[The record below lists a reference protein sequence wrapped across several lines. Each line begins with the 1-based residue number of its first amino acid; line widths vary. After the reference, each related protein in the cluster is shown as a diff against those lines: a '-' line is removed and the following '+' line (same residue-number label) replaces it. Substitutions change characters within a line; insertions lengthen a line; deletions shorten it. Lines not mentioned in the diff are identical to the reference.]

1 MQNKQIVYIMHYLVF
16 LTMQIGII
24 HQSKVV
30 KPANYPFKK
39 LARRLLYSWCNLKK
53 ALEDKMGIFRR
64 GKDII
69 NSNINAMLDKAE
81 DPEKMI
87 KLMMQELE
95 DTLVDLK
102 SSIAAKMASKTQAQK
117 DLKVLEGRVN
127 RWTERSEMA
136 VEKGRDDLAK
146 EALVEKRKASDDL
159 EAVKRDIDHLT
170 QIIDETKNNILILEE
185 KLQTVVQKH
194 KLLIQRAVHAKEKK
208 EVNQTIRHATGAEAM
223 VRFNEFENKIERM
236 EAEAEM
242 SSVGNS
248 SLEAEFA
255 KMESG
260 SDVEDELAELKKN
273 MGKKTA
279 PKTEAK

>member
-1 MQNKQIVYIMHYLVF
+1 M
-16 LTMQIGII
+16 
-24 HQSKVV
+24 S
-30 KPANYPFKK
+30 
-39 LARRLLYSWCNLKK
+39 
-53 ALEDKMGIFRR
+53 IFRR

-102 SSIAAKMASKTQAQK
+102 SSIASKMAAKTKSNK
-117 DLKVLEGRVN
+117 DIAVLEGRVK

-136 VEKGRDDLAK
+136 VLKGRDDLAK
-146 EALVEKRKASDDL
+146 EALIEKKKAIEDL
-159 EAVKRDIDHLT
+159 ELVKKDINHLT
-170 QIIDETKNNILILEE
+170 QIIEETKGNILNLEE

-194 KLLIQRAVHAKEKK
+194 KLLIQRAIHAKERV
-208 EVNQTIRHATGAEAM
+208 EVNTSIRHATGAEAM

-236 EAEAEM
+236 EAEADM
-242 SSVGNS
+242 TGMGQNN
-248 SLEAEFA
+248 LESEFV

-260 SDVEDELAELKKN
+260 KDVDGELENLKKS
-273 MGKKTA
+273 MKKT
-279 PKTEAK
+279 TAKAEDK

>member
-1 MQNKQIVYIMHYLVF
+1 
-16 LTMQIGII
+16 
-24 HQSKVV
+24 
-30 KPANYPFKK
+30 
-39 LARRLLYSWCNLKK
+39 
-53 ALEDKMGIFRR
+53 MGIFRR

-87 KLMMQELE
+87 KLMMQEME

-102 SSIAAKMASKTQAQK
+102 SSIAAKMASRTQAQK

-146 EALVEKRKASDDL
+146 EALIEKKKANDDL

-170 QIIDETKNNILILEE
+170 QIIDETKGNILTLEE
-185 KLQTVVQKH
+185 KLQTVIQKH
-194 KLLIQRAVHAKEKK
+194 KLLIQRAIHAKEKK

-242 SSVGNS
+242 TTVGNN

-260 SDVEDELAELKKN
+260 SDVEDELAELKKT
-273 MGKKTA
+273 MGKKSA
-279 PKTEAK
+279 PKSEAK

>member
-1 MQNKQIVYIMHYLVF
+1 
-16 LTMQIGII
+16 
-24 HQSKVV
+24 
-30 KPANYPFKK
+30 
-39 LARRLLYSWCNLKK
+39 
-53 ALEDKMGIFRR
+53 MGIFRR

-87 KLMMQELE
+87 KLMMQEME

-102 SSIAAKMASKTQAQK
+102 SSIAAKMASRTQAQK
-117 DLKVLEGRVN
+117 DLKVLEGRLN
-127 RWTERSEMA
+127 RWTERSELA

-146 EALVEKRKASDDL
+146 EALIEKKKANDDL
-159 EAVKRDIDHLT
+159 QAVQRDIDHLT
-170 QIIDETKNNILILEE
+170 QIIDETKNNILTLEE
-185 KLQTVVQKH
+185 KLQTVIQKH
-194 KLLIQRAVHAKEKK
+194 KLLIQRAIHAKEKK

-242 SSVGNS
+242 TTVGKS
-248 SLEAEFA
+248 SLESEFA

-260 SDVEDELAELKKN
+260 SDVEEELEELKKT
-273 MGKKTA
+273 MKKKSA
-279 PKTEAK
+279 PKAEAK

>member
-1 MQNKQIVYIMHYLVF
+1 
-16 LTMQIGII
+16 
-24 HQSKVV
+24 
-30 KPANYPFKK
+30 
-39 LARRLLYSWCNLKK
+39 
-53 ALEDKMGIFRR
+53 MGIFRR

-87 KLMMQELE
+87 KLMMQEME
-95 DTLVDLK
+95 ETLIDLK
-102 SSIAAKMASKTQAQK
+102 SSIASKMAARTQAQK
-117 DLKVLEGRVN
+117 DLKTLVGRVK

-146 EALVEKRKASDDL
+146 EALVEKKKANDDL
-159 EAVKRDIDHLT
+159 QAVQRDIDHLT
-170 QIIDETKNNILILEE
+170 QIIDETKNNILTLEE

-194 KLLIQRAVHAKEKK
+194 KILIQRAVHAKEKK

-242 SSVGNS
+242 TTAGKSD
-248 SLEAEFA
+248 LESEFVQ
-255 KMESG
+255 MESG
-260 SDVEDELAELKKN
+260 KDVEAELAELKKS
-273 MGKKTA
+273 MSKKTSSKA
-279 PKTEAK
+279 EANK

>member
-1 MQNKQIVYIMHYLVF
+1 
-16 LTMQIGII
+16 
-24 HQSKVV
+24 
-30 KPANYPFKK
+30 
-39 LARRLLYSWCNLKK
+39 
-53 ALEDKMGIFRR
+53 MGIFRR

-87 KLMMQELE
+87 KLMMQEME

-102 SSIAAKMASKTQAQK
+102 SSIAAKMASRTQAQK

-146 EALVEKRKASDDL
+146 EALIEKKKASDDL

-170 QIIDETKNNILILEE
+170 QIIDETKNNILTLEE
-185 KLQTVVQKH
+185 KLQTVIQKH
-194 KLLIQRAVHAKEKK
+194 KLLIQRAIHAKEKK

-242 SSVGNS
+242 TTVGNS

-255 KMESG
+255 RMESG
-260 SDVEDELAELKKN
+260 SDVEDELAELKKA
-273 MGKKTA
+273 MGKKNA
-279 PKTEAK
+279 PKAETK

>member
-1 MQNKQIVYIMHYLVF
+1 
-16 LTMQIGII
+16 
-24 HQSKVV
+24 
-30 KPANYPFKK
+30 
-39 LARRLLYSWCNLKK
+39 
-53 ALEDKMGIFRR
+53 MGIFRR

-87 KLMMQELE
+87 KLMMQEME
-95 DTLVDLK
+95 ETLVDLK
-102 SSIAAKMASKTQAQK
+102 SSIASKMAARTQAQK
-117 DLKVLEGRVN
+117 DLKTLEGRVK

-136 VEKGRDDLAK
+136 VEKSRDDLAK
-146 EALVEKRKASDDL
+146 EALVEKKKANDDL
-159 EAVKRDIDHLT
+159 EAVQRDVDHLT
-170 QIIDETKNNILILEE
+170 QIIDETKANILTLEE

-242 SSVGNS
+242 TTAGKND
-248 SLEAEFA
+248 LESEFL

-260 SDVEDELAELKKN
+260 TDVEDELAELKKS

-279 PKTEAK
+279 SKAEANK

>member
-1 MQNKQIVYIMHYLVF
+1 
-16 LTMQIGII
+16 
-24 HQSKVV
+24 
-30 KPANYPFKK
+30 
-39 LARRLLYSWCNLKK
+39 
-53 ALEDKMGIFRR
+53 MGIFRR

-87 KLMMQELE
+87 KLMMQEME

-102 SSIAAKMASKTQAQK
+102 SSIAAKMASRTQAQK

-146 EALVEKRKASDDL
+146 EALIEKKKANDDL
-159 EAVKRDIDHLT
+159 QAVQRDIDHLT
-170 QIIDETKNNILILEE
+170 QIIDETKNNILTLEE
-185 KLQTVVQKH
+185 KLQTVIQKH
-194 KLLIQRAVHAKEKK
+194 KLLIQRAIHAKEKK

-242 SSVGNS
+242 TTVGKS
-248 SLEAEFA
+248 SLESEFA

-260 SDVEDELAELKKN
+260 SDVEEELEELKKT
-273 MGKKTA
+273 MKKKSA
-279 PKTEAK
+279 PKAEAK

>member
-1 MQNKQIVYIMHYLVF
+1 M
-16 LTMQIGII
+16 
-24 HQSKVV
+24 S
-30 KPANYPFKK
+30 
-39 LARRLLYSWCNLKK
+39 
-53 ALEDKMGIFRR
+53 IFRR

-95 DTLVDLK
+95 DTLIDLK
-102 SSIAAKMASKTQAQK
+102 SSIASKMAARTKSQK
-117 DLKVLEGRVN
+117 DISVLEGRVN

-146 EALVEKRKASDDL
+146 EALIEKKKATDDL
-159 EAVKRDIDHLT
+159 EAVKKDINHLS
-170 QIIDETKNNILILEE
+170 QIIEETKNNILSLEE

-194 KLLIQRAVHAKEKK
+194 KLLIQRAIHAKERK
-208 EVNQTIRHATGAEAM
+208 EVNTSIRHASGAAAM

-248 SLEAEFA
+248 NLESEFEKMEAGKDVEAELDA
-255 KMESG
+255 
-260 SDVEDELAELKKN
+260 LKKS
-273 MGKKTA
+273 MKKA
-279 PKTEAK
+279 PAKAENK